1 MTIYNFFRA
10 SCVGMLG
17 AWLLNATPAYADPV
31 TVALFGTAFAHSFA
45 GAVVSFIITTG
56 ISPGAMFAGDIECHA
71 FSSGPPRLNAI
82 TPIGKGGRSIGPF
95 MIARTTGEC
104 MVPAVGDMTYLLM
117 DKRLTIRRNDL
128 VTIALQSGPMAG
140 AVITKRFVEAY
151 AGIVSVAQSSPRIR
165 LDFEAQEIEWAYRV
179 RAVSP
184 SLIGAL
190 WLMLVATVRPRSLNE
205 RLGAE

>member
-1 MTIYNFFRA
+1 MTIHNFFRA
-10 SCVGMLG
+10 CCVGVLV
-17 AWLLNATPAYADPV
+17 AWLFTPAAAYADPV
-31 TVALFGTAFAHSFA
+31 SVGVALGISTFAASVVTFVVTTA
-45 GAVVSFIITTG
+45 
-56 ISPGAMFAGDIECHA
+56 ISPGAMFVGEVAMGGI
-71 FSSGPPRLNAI
+71 STKPPRSDAI

-95 MIARTTGEC
+95 IIARTTGDC
-104 MVPAVGDMTYLLM
+104 MVPAVGDMTYLLI

-128 VTIALQSGPMAG
+128 VTMALHGGPMAG

-151 AGIVSVAQSSPRIR
+151 TGIVSVAQSSPRIR
-165 LDFEAQEIEWAYRV
+165 LDFEVQEIEWAYRV

-190 WLMLVATVRPRSLNE
+190 WLMLVATFRPRSLNE